1 MNSSGVWKYPP
12 STHESKRGSCGHVCI
27 SLAHLHLHL
36 LTLRGKRIPP
46 SPPRLAVKTQQELHL
61 LPQTALLFSKAFP
74 ATLSLECRRWNASKL
89 PEGMWDYLRMCAEAR
104 PYGKQAQPL
113 LRPLTQG
120 ARVLVGSSGP
130 VKELNRL

>member
-1 MNSSGVWKYPP
+1 MY
-12 STHESKRGSCGHVCI
+12 
-27 SLAHLHLHL
+27 
-36 LTLRGKRIPP
+36 
-46 SPPRLAVKTQQELHL
+46 
-61 LPQTALLFSKAFP
+61 
-74 ATLSLECRRWNASKL
+74 
-89 PEGMWDYLRMCAEAR
+89 AEAR